1 MRERKWGRIITSTSS
16 VGRDGITAD
25 IVRPGRIATQRI
37 LFLDQA
43 KGRAKKA
50 VGDLNSDE
58 RLHDEGEVDE
68 AAGRVQESFGKGRRK
83 VGEAIQN
90 IGKNVKK

>member
-1 MRERKWGRIITSTSS
+1 MWNKDEVKGK
-16 VGRDGITAD
+16 AK
-25 IVRPGRIATQRI
+25 
-37 LFLDQA
+37 QA
-43 KGRAKKA
+43 KGRAKKV
-50 VGDLNSDE
+50 VGDIRNDQ
-58 RLHDEGEVDE
+58 RLHDEGSVDE